1 MALLRNLVAARKVD
15 LKFFKPRL
23 ALQRASSP
31 EQPRVPAGQPH
42 AGERT
47 REEEGSHS
55 RSNYLQVAETCQDYI
70 PANCLEKIDPGFPSL
85 FSPMNISELK
95 SAAKTNGPNAR
106 KAYNQSFDNRK
117 NKGLQLWNPQSPI
130 RFCRLSKTRK

>member
-1 MALLRNLVAARKVD
+1 MALLRNLVAARKID

-70 PANCLEKIDPGFPSL
+70 PANCLDKDRSWISQPIFPY
-85 FSPMNISELK
+85 EH
-95 SAAKTNGPNAR
+95 
-106 KAYNQSFDNRK
+106 
-117 NKGLQLWNPQSPI
+117 I
-130 RFCRLSKTRK
+130 RIEVRR